1 MQLSYFTSPKVDGN
15 YKNFFYSNNV
25 KIISQMRWRKSKKK
39 VVMISFMRKIMREKI
54 KYPGVRVGIF
64 GIQNTIFSKII
75 PIIIF
80 YSSGK
85 IVSTKSLW
93 KLPLTNTSTRIRW
106 SWILVNMEN
115 IDTKLPMK
123 CWEQL
128 ADEMKT
134 EAS

>member
-64 GIQNTIFSKII
+64 GIQNTIFSKFIQA
-75 PIIIF
+75 IIF

-85 IVSTKSLW
+85 NVSSKS
-93 KLPLTNTSTRIRW
+93 
-106 SWILVNMEN
+106 ME
-115 IDTKLPMK
+115 IAPYG
-123 CWEQL
+123 
-128 ADEMKT
+128 
-134 EAS
+134 S